1 MTQDNPPPSRHGVV
15 AVIQE
20 GRRYLVI
27 RRSLKVRAPGLLC
40 FPGGHIEPGENFEE
54 AILREMMEELS
65 LPVRVRKHLWT
76 SITRWGTRLER
87 MHVERL
93 EEAEPLPN
101 PEEVAEVHWMEE
113 SELLGGLD
121 VLGSV
126 PDFFE
131 ALHQQIFH
139 LTDEHQTEC

>member
-65 LPVRVRKHLWT
+65 LPVRVR
-76 SITRWGTRLER
+76 
-87 MHVERL
+87 
-93 EEAEPLPN
+93 
-101 PEEVAEVHWMEE
+101 
-113 SELLGGLD
+113 
-121 VLGSV
+121 
-126 PDFFE
+126 
-131 ALHQQIFH
+131 
-139 LTDEHQTEC
+139 